1 MRDILKARMY
11 NFNVSEIKY
20 LPGLE
25 CEPAE
30 QSFLCDEFL
39 WSKLLKNKIV
49 LQVTTY
55 NYCNPS
61 IHGLKLYMLLTPRKY
76 F

>member
-1 MRDILKARMY
+1 MY
-11 NFNVSEIKY
+11 SLNVGEINY

-39 WSKLLKNKIV
+39 LNNLLKNKIV
-49 LQVTTY
+49 LQVREAFKK
-55 NYCNPS
+55 NKPIRLIS
-61 IHGLKLYMLLTPRKY
+61 RD
-76 F
+76 